1 MSMTCLVVLALL
13 GVTGGAPTP
22 PVPSSSSSVSGAE
35 GGSRE
40 AASSPS
46 STEAIVVPSSSSTS
60 VTTTTAWPEYEPA
73 PATTTVEAAAAADGH
88 DEAIRLW
95 PGYWIKT
102 DEQEEAHAESSLDF
116 RTEIYHIADLFATKT
131 DQNSSTST
139 TTN

>member
-13 GVTGGAPTP
+13 GATSGAPTP
-22 PVPSSSSSVSGAE
+22 PVPGSSSVSGAE

-46 STEAIVVPSSSSTS
+46 STTEAIVVPSSSSTP
-60 VTTTTAWPEYEPA
+60 VTTTNAWPEYEPA
-73 PATTTVEAAAAADGH
+73 AATTTVEAAAADGH

-116 RTEIYHIADLFATKT
+116 RTELYHIADLFSTKT
-131 DQNSSTST
+131 DQNSSTT